1 MEGKCRCCGKAAS
14 LRCSKCKKVFY
25 CGKECQ
31 ARDWPIHKKECGKQF
46 KDYSDPVH
54 VEMIPVFEVERQNA
68 DVLMDLSFEQNVC
81 IMERRYSVGRRR
93 YGHDSHPS
101 LL

>member
-14 LRCSKCKKVFY
+14 LRCSKCRKVFY

-54 VEMIPVFEVERQNA
+54 VERIPVFEV
-68 DVLMDLSFEQNVC
+68 
-81 IMERRYSVGRRR
+81 
-93 YGHDSHPS
+93 
-101 LL
+101 